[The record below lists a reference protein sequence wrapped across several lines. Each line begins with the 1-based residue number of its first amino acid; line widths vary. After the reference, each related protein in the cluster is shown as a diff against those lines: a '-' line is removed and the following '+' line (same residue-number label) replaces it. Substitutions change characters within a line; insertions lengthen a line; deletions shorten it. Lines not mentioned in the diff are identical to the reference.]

1 MYKRLNLQMIPPKG
15 KSWSKEEYDY
25 NFQKYLDLQKKEITN
40 IANETGVELIGRVN
54 HSENYSSSVITV
66 FNDIGDEICLA
77 FKIGALLQNHDLNFN
92 ISYTS
97 DISECMKLIENY
109 KEKKEAY
116 LKKGN

>member
-40 IANETGVELIGRVN
+40 IANETGVKLIGRVN

-109 KEKKEAY
+109 KERKEEY
-116 LKKGN
+116 LKDN